1 MNVRA
6 VNQALLSGEVDQ
18 PGVFPHLDSL
28 RFSPTVFTFDF
39 GLAEIPREPGMIFI
53 RGARQYGK
61 STWLEQQLRASIEK
75 HGPGA
80 ALYLNGDEIRDH
92 EGLVQEIRLLVS
104 LFPPDLR
111 VKRIFIDEITAV
123 DDWVRALKYLADR
136 GELHDILV
144 VTTGSK
150 ATDLRRDKEK
160 GRLARTSYYF
170 TPVSYVEFERRC
182 GERLDDSAVS
192 AYLLSGG
199 CPIAAAELATHG
211 LVPEFVVEMIRDW
224 IYGEC
229 SRTGRGRASLV
240 GVLQVLIRHGTT
252 PCGQAKIARE
262 AGLANNT
269 VAAGYLELL
278 MDLMCLGSAY
288 AWDKE
293 KRIALR
299 RKPAKHPFVNLLAAL
314 AWHPDRPLSV
324 QGFERLA
331 PQTQAPWYEWL
342 VAQELWRRAAIR
354 GDEFPEVLSFWQ
366 SDSHE
371 IDFVDGDRLIEVKR
385 GAASPMGFTWFPKA
399 FPGRFI
405 TVVNA
410 RRFETSFCRGVTLR
424 DFLVEGA

>member
-6 VNQALLSGEVDQ
+6 VNQALLSGEIDQ
-18 PGVFPHLDSL
+18 SGVFPHLDSL
-28 RFSPTVFTFDF
+28 LLSPTVFAFDF

-61 STWLEQQLRASIEK
+61 STWLEQQLRATIED
-75 HGPGA
+75 HGPGS
-80 ALYLNGDEIRDH
+80 ALYLN
-92 EGLVQEIRLLVS
+92 S
-104 LFPPDLR
+104 
-111 VKRIFIDEITAV
+111 
-123 DDWVRALKYLADR
+123 RA
-136 GELHDILV
+136 
-144 VTTGSK
+144 
-150 ATDLRRDKEK
+150 
-160 GRLARTSYYF
+160 GRN
-170 TPVSYVEFERRC
+170 
-182 GERLDDSAVS
+182 
-192 AYLLSGG
+192 
-199 CPIAAAELATHG
+199 
-211 LVPEFVVEMIRDW
+211 
-224 IYGEC
+224 
-229 SRTGRGRASLV
+229 RASLV